1 MMSTVTRKLKMVVST
16 LFSEIQKKI
25 SPTSAGPDKYFR
37 HEIKNADGS
46 HSVILIGGTPGGCG
60 WAELFFDKNGKYVFN
75 NMNVEDYSDP
85 WLNDALHAEGVD
97 TGNPY
102 LDDDLSD
109 SSGSAA
115 DGNATY
121 IEQ

>member
-1 MMSTVTRKLKMVVST
+1 MTEIFVRTALVGDI
-16 LFSEIQKKI
+16 FFCISENK
-25 SPTSAGPDKYFR
+25 
-37 HEIKNADGS
+37 
-46 HSVILIGGTPGGCG
+46 V
-60 WAELFFDKNGKYVFN
+60 
-75 NMNVEDYSDP
+75 
-85 WLNDALHAEGVD
+85 GVD

-109 SSGSAA
+109 TSGSAA

>member
-1 MMSTVTRKLKMVVST
+1 
-16 LFSEIQKKI
+16 
-25 SPTSAGPDKYFR
+25 
-37 HEIKNADGS
+37 
-46 HSVILIGGTPGGCG
+46 
-60 WAELFFDKNGKYVFN
+60 
-75 NMNVEDYSDP
+75 MNVEDYSDP